1 MLDFVVVA
9 QIAHRLDNLGDT
21 RLVVGTEQRV
31 AVGHDDVLALVVE
44 QLGKLGGRRHDALAQ
59 HDVST
64 VIVLDDAGLDVGA
77 RAVHAGVVVGNEAD
91 GGHLLLGIGLEGGV
105 DVAHLVHLDIRET
118 FALQLFLQVFGKH
131 ELLGRA
137 WHSLR
142 VFGRLGVKL
151 CIIDKPLY

>member
-1 MLDFVVVA
+1 M
-9 QIAHRLDNLGDT
+9 
-21 RLVVGTEQRV
+21 

-142 VFGRLGVKL
+142 VFG
-151 CIIDKPLY
+151 